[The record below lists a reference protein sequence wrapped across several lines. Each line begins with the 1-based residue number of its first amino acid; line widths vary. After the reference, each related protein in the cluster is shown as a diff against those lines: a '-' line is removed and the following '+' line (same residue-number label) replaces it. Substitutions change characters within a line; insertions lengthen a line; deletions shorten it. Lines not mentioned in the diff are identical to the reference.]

1 MDGDWETVKQKKV
14 PKKKV
19 VETEHKPQFGGK
31 GKKGKLI
38 AGPVQQIG
46 Q

>member
-14 PKKKV
+14 APKKKV
-19 VETEHKPQFGGK
+19 EQEHKPVYGGK

-38 AGPVQQIG
+38 AGPVQQYG
-46 Q
+46 